1 MDDAGATDGVLI
13 EMAQIAE
20 VDLNNSAPEETET
33 VALPET
39 ATLPPSVHPAGPS
52 SRERVTL
59 SLPSSTVGR
68 RRRPCDTLAPLLLFI
83 TIGVAFLAF
92 FDAVER
98 TYSTQAGIGM
108 RGTNKWL
115 AGPRATVVFNL
126 GLIAIVAAFGARV
139 GSDERSVGKAA
150 RKMSLTYGVLAFLVV
165 LLAALIFSDA
175 PGVCVPPDAVVPPVI
190 SRGGCSSL
198 AAVQPSLSSVCP
210 AHVPKA
216 SSTVSGDRAAAA
228 LPYSFLG
235 LNPGVDPF
243 VRTCAEQATAGG
255 DKLEDYLDSPQAL
268 LDKFFLLESF
278 LAILIPSKVP
288 VFKRT
293 LWNVSYCILL
303 ARMCSEYGCMT
314 RTLLLSV
321 NAPPRR
327 VPTHTHSLTHSLT
340 HSHSHGPL
348 YAHHNFRSADDQHF
362 LKPSAASRF
371 RHVPPPT
378 ATTRSGATHVC
389 AGPSASGLPAR
400 ASRGVLRT

>member
-1 MDDAGATDGVLI
+1 MKWAFELAERKALTTGSLQYPILPQLGSQTGLTFEHYPPSMDDSSATDGVMI

-39 ATLPPSVHPAGPS
+39 ATLSPHTSSIHPGPS
-52 SRERVTL
+52 L
-59 SLPSSTVGR
+59 SGTSSTAPAPPSTVGR

-83 TIGVAFLAF
+83 TVGVTLLAF

-108 RGTNKWL
+108 RATDKWL
-115 AGPRATVVFNL
+115 AAGSRATVVFNL

-139 GSDERSVGKAA
+139 GSDERSAGKAA

-175 PGVCVPPDAVVPPVI
+175 PGVCIPPDAVVPPVI

-210 AHVPKA
+210 VHVPRT
-216 SSTVSGDRAAAA
+216 SSTVSEDRAAAA

-235 LNPGVDPF
+235 LNPDVID
-243 VRTCAEQATAGG
+243 TCAGG
-255 DKLEDYLDSPQAL
+255 DKLEDYIDSFQTL
-268 LDKFFLLESF
+268 LDKFLTLESF
-278 LAILIPSKVP
+278 LAIFIPSQVP

-293 LWNVSYCILL
+293 LWNVSYCIL
-303 ARMCSEYGCMT
+303 
-314 RTLLLSV
+314 
-321 NAPPRR
+321 
-327 VPTHTHSLTHSLT
+327 
-340 HSHSHGPL
+340 
-348 YAHHNFRSADDQHF
+348 Q
-362 LKPSAASRF
+362 
-371 RHVPPPT
+371 T
-378 ATTRSGATHVC
+378 AV
-389 AGPSASGLPAR
+389 
-400 ASRGVLRT
+400 